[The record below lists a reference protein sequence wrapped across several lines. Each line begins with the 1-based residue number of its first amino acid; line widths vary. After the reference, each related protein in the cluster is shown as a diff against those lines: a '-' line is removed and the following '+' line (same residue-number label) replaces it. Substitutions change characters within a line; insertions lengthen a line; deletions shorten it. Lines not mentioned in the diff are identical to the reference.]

1 MSDSPAPSTDEERL
15 AQLGYQQE
23 LHRRLS
29 GFSNFA
35 VSFSIIS
42 ILAGA
47 ITSYGIAMNAGGP
60 MAITL
65 GWLFVGIMVTF
76 VALAMAEVCS
86 AYPTAGALYW
96 WAAALAKRNKA
107 AWAWFIGWFNFLGE
121 VAVTA
126 AIDFGAAITTSAFL
140 SLTFDIEV
148 TKGRTFLIFLILI
161 VIHGLLNTFG
171 VSLVRLLSDVSAEVM
186 TKTNGATTSPSKNA
200 VSLVIG
206 LGATGSTTVNTL
218 PSPSPLLCT
227 DI

>member
-1 MSDSPAPSTDEERL
+1 MSTQPVPGTDEERL

-47 ITSYGIAMNAGGP
+47 ITSYGIAMTAGGP
-60 MAITL
+60 LAITL
-65 GWLFVGIMVTF
+65 GWLFVGGMVIL

-86 AYPTAGALYW
+86 VFPTAGALYW
-96 WAAALAKRNKA
+96 WSHALAKRNKA
-107 AWAWFIGWFNFLGE
+107 AWAWFVGWFNFLGE

-140 SLTFDIEV
+140 SLAFDLEV
-148 TKGRTFLIFLILI
+148 TATRTFI
-161 VIHGLLNTFG
+161 VFMVIIALHGLLNTFG
-171 VSLVRLLSDVSAEVM
+171 VNLVRVLSDISAWWHLAGV
-186 TKTNGATTSPSKNA
+186 AFIVA
-200 VSLVIG
+200 VLAIV
-206 LGATGSTTVNTL
+206 
-218 PSPSPLLCT
+218 P
-227 DI
+227 